1 MDDASRLI
9 EMLHA
14 ELLPALGCTEPIA
27 VALAAAKARSVLGCE
42 PSSVSIIVSSNIF
55 KNARAVTIPHSGGR
69 HGIPMAAAL
78 GVVAGDPEAGLECLA
93 GVTDRDIEA
102 AADWAERVELTVAED
117 RTGLYVRADVAAPE
131 AACGSDAGSASAELI
146 DDHTRFASVSRDG
159 QELASAHT
167 SADSA
172 HAVDEPTSALTSV
185 LDLARTIDLTA
196 HPRLVDL
203 LETQIAYNS
212 RVADEGLR
220 TPYGAQVG
228 RALAVVTGPQR
239 PARLEARVRAAA
251 AADARMGGC
260 SLPVVINSGSGNQGL
275 TVSLPVITYAEELG
289 RSRDELHRALL
300 VANLLALMQK
310 KQIGTSL
317 VTTAGMVC
325 DGAKASCAAK
335 ISVAVEGGLTA
346 VDLVEADHGFAPGA
360 GLLGDT
366 PDATVSNIGRLAAEG
381 MRGTDEVIVDVLRRD
396 DGV

>member
-146 DDHTRFASVSRDG
+146 DDHTRFASVSRNG

-239 PARLEARVRAAA
+239 PATASTTRR
-251 AADARMGGC
+251 
-260 SLPVVINSGSGNQGL
+260 
-275 TVSLPVITYAEELG
+275 
-289 RSRDELHRALL
+289 
-300 VANLLALMQK
+300 
-310 KQIGTSL
+310 
-317 VTTAGMVC
+317 TAGRG
-325 DGAKASCAAK
+325 GASPVLSWRSGAAW
-335 ISVAVEGGLTA
+335 E
-346 VDLVEADHGFAPGA
+346 H
-360 GLLGDT
+360 
-366 PDATVSNIGRLAAEG
+366 
-381 MRGTDEVIVDVLRRD
+381 
-396 DGV
+396 

>member
-42 PSSVSIIVSSNIF
+42 PSSVSIIVSGNIF

-117 RTGLYVRADVAAPE
+117 RTCLYVRADVAAPE

-146 DDHTRFASVSRDG
+146 DDHTRFVSVSRDG

-185 LDLARTIDLTA
+185 LDLVRTIDLTA

-228 RALAVVTGPQR
+228 RTLAVVTGPQR

-275 TVSLPVITYAEELG
+275 TVSLPVITYAGELG

-300 VANLLALMQK
+300 VANLLALLQK

-317 VTTAGMVC
+317 VTTASMVC

>member
-42 PSSVSIIVSSNIF
+42 PSSVSIIVSGNIF

-185 LDLARTIDLTA
+185 LDLVRTIDLTA

-228 RALAVVTGPQR
+228 RTLAVVTGPQR

-300 VANLLALMQK
+300 VANLLALLQK

>member
-1 MDDASRLI
+1 MSR
-9 EMLHA
+9 
-14 ELLPALGCTEPIA
+14 
-27 VALAAAKARSVLGCE
+27 
-42 PSSVSIIVSSNIF
+42 N
-55 KNARAVTIPHSGGR
+55 
-69 HGIPMAAAL
+69 
-78 GVVAGDPEAGLECLA
+78 
-93 GVTDRDIEA
+93 
-102 AADWAERVELTVAED
+102 
-117 RTGLYVRADVAAPE
+117 
-131 AACGSDAGSASAELI
+131 
-146 DDHTRFASVSRDG
+146 G
-159 QELASAHT
+159 QELVSAHT

-228 RALAVVTGPQR
+228 RTLAVVTGPQR